1 MNWKLKYGRKNNY
14 FKNMNIV
21 FAFRVIHAFFALVIL
36 YFISQYLSPVQ
47 QGWYYT
53 FLSFS
58 ALIYLFDF
66 GLSTA
71 LVHISAIEFA
81 KSKWGMNGAIIGG
94 DTKRFEDF
102 INIAFHKYIKL
113 AFFYFF
119 IIFPFGILY
128 FNLSQSSQD
137 IFWFIP
143 WIIHIISAALSLICF
158 PFINIIEGTGNIKEI
173 YKLKIIQVSLGTI
186 LCCIFIYF
194 NNPLIAVSMILLSL
208 FLTTILWLLI
218 YRKNNLTS
226 VLKIKG
232 KFNWKENVDPF
243 KNKIGLTFLG
253 SYLFTQIYTPILF
266 YYEDPSL
273 AGKFGLSLAIAN
285 MVGIISSSWIT
296 INIPKMT
303 KAVAEKEFKF
313 FKRLFMKSFLKSVV
327 FLILSLITLI
337 VFYLFFEK
345 YEITNRLLDFYSF
358 IGLLVIILIMHI
370 INSIVI
376 YLRCFK
382 KEPLVIIHFVCSVV
396 TLFIGILFIPH
407 YSVNGLISIILII
420 QILIALPI
428 SIIRLKKFSY

>member
-1 MNWKLKYGRKNNY
+1 
-14 FKNMNIV
+14 MNIV
-21 FAFRVIHAFFALVIL
+21 FTFRIIHAFFALVIL
-36 YFISQYLSPVQ
+36 YFIAQYLSPTQ

-58 ALIYLFDF
+58 ALIFLFDF
-66 GLSTA
+66 GLSIA
-71 LVHISAIEFA
+71 LVHISAIEFS
-81 KSKWGMNGAIIGG
+81 KSKWGLNGVIIGG
-94 DTKRFEDF
+94 DTRRFEDF

-113 AFFYFF
+113 AFLYFF

-143 WIIHIISAALSLICF
+143 WIIHIISAALSLLCF

-173 YKLKIIQVSLGTI
+173 YKLKITQVSLGTI
-186 LCCIFIYF
+186 LCCFFIYL
-194 NNPLIAVSMILLSL
+194 NYPLIAASMILLSL
-208 FLTTILWLLI
+208 FLTTTLWLLI
-218 YRKNNLTS
+218 YRRNNLTS
-226 VLKIKG
+226 ILRIKSN
-232 KFNWKENVDPF
+232 FNWKENVSSF
-243 KNKIGLTFLG
+243 KNKVGLTFLG

-285 MVGIISSSWIT
+285 MIGIISSSWIT

-303 KAVAEKEFKF
+303 KAVAEKEFIF
-313 FKRLFMKSFLKSVV
+313 FKRLFIESFLKSLM
-327 FLILSLITLI
+327 FLILSLIFLI
-337 VFYLFFEK
+337 ASYLFFKE
-345 YEITNRLLDFYSF
+345 YEIINRLLDFYSF
-358 IGLLVIILIMHI
+358 IGLLMIILIMHI

-382 KEPLVIIHFVCSVV
+382 EEPLVVIHFMCSVV
-396 TLFIGILFIPH
+396 TLFFGICLIPY
-407 YSVNGLISIILII
+407 YSVNGLISIVLII